1 MASAASAKSC
11 DTGGSLDSREKRPV
25 GGRLSVRGRPSARGW
40 RGGLFNPFDAAGDS
54 GYPGAVAEGGG
65 KVGVVFTKAGCCCL
79 ALADGCLYV
88 GGDEVAV
95 GSGGG
100 FV

>member
-40 RGGLFNPFDAAGDS
+40 RGRARRAFSIPLTPPATPATRV
-54 GYPGAVAEGGG
+54 P
-65 KVGVVFTKAGCCCL
+65 
-79 ALADGCLYV
+79 
-88 GGDEVAV
+88 
-95 GSGGG
+95 
-100 FV
+100 